1 MSLASV
7 AVEQVFTKVGTYRG
21 TIVRTKELVFSK
33 RREICRKT
41 MKEMRLMREIRH
53 DNINPFIGAVV
64 EPNGVGI
71 TIVTEYGHKGSL
83 PVRYVLYLFS
93 LSFAY
98 YLDAA
103 ADISLYSSAKIPS
116 PLCHHLLSRTFWR
129 TTTSNWKLSLLP
141 RW

>member
-83 PVRYVLYLFS
+83 PVQYITFFIYPF
-93 LSFAY
+93 SFAF
-98 YLDAA
+98 LL
-103 ADISLYSSAKIPS
+103 DISFLIRHIPS
-116 PLCHHLLSRTFWR
+116 RLFITLSRTFWR